1 MPFPPV
7 NRFPAGMAVQSAEF
21 RDALNGLVD
30 IANSVRSIDS
40 DGSIEIMQGLTNTL
54 IRTVGG
60 SSGGSNAGSVSP
72 MVYVSDGDDY
82 VECKVPETDD
92 DDSVE
97 TDNSEEVVTY
107 KVLKPYLLRRTPF
120 HGMTINGLTYAYSS
134 GSTRTVTDGTDTI
147 TENITPPWQAED
159 GDYAGDIIYVVP
171 YSSEVE
177 ETVALD
183 DGTLEVHTYSLSMMM
198 AVCDRVWARQC
209 ST

>member
-7 NRFPAGMAVQSAEF
+7 NKFPSGMVVQSSEF

-40 DGSIEIMQGLTNTL
+40 DGSIEIMQGLWNTL
-54 IRTVGG
+54 IRTKDRLGG
-60 SSGGSNAGSVSP
+60 NSISP

-82 VECKVPETDD
+82 VECKVPATDNDTTETD
-92 DDSVE
+92 S
-97 TDNSEEVVTY
+97 SEEVVTY

-183 DGTLEVHTYSLSMMM
+183 DDTLEVHTYSLSMMM